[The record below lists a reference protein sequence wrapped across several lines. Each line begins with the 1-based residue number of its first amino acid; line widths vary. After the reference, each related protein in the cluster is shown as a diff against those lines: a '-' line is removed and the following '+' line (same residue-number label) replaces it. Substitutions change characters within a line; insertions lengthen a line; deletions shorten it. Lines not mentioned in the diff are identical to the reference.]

1 MKKSLIIRWSIIL
14 VVIVAWT
21 WSIFPI
27 TDRDYLSEFQ
37 KMAKKQVAK
46 LAREA
51 EQVPLVT
58 QAEELKIKLEQISDK
73 ESEEY
78 KQLAEQHQK
87 LTSSK
92 EYIEQSKKPE
102 NESRKAYADYQE
114 LLRRIAKI
122 QSEDSKVSGY
132 KAVEWAADGDSDH
145 YRIGLGNFIRIPLQ
159 GKASNKTVLR
169 YVRIKSAGKLNL
181 GLDLKG
187 GTEFIVGFDASKL
200 RPGERAEEVRD
211 RVLEILRNRLDN
223 LGVTEPE
230 IKAITSDS
238 ISIRMPSVDE
248 ADKSDIRH
256 TIKQSARLQ
265 FHLVAINNNEL
276 VSQYNADPRA
286 FHTPA
291 HLLRKEIEEERNGEL
306 HTEILFIEKNPE
318 MIKGEDVD
326 RAVPNVNQF
335 GNWSISLRFN
345 AKGAAAFADVT
356 GKNVGRRLAIVL
368 DDRVYSAPNI
378 REAITGGQAEI
389 SGSFTVEEARRLS
402 GVIASGNLP
411 VSIEIT
417 SEFGTEPSLG
427 VDSIHSGAM
436 AGIFG
441 LFLVVLMMLWYYK
454 FSGFVAVLALIVNGL
469 LVIGTMAITKAT
481 ITMPGIAG
489 MVLTIGMAVDANVL
503 IFERFREELAKGKSL
518 AASVKAGYERVFS
531 CILDSNLTTLITC
544 IFLYKYGSGSVRG
557 FAVTLTFGIV
567 ASMFTAL
574 FMTHAIFDLMIEKG
588 WLKTLSMRTMK
599 LFQNTQIDFFKYSRP
614 IIIASIIL
622 TVISLLSVVVRRDTV
637 LGIDFSGGT
646 QLTYA
651 CEGEAPDVESIRAW
665 LDSQGQER
673 VRVGYKRG
681 QGGTRELEIV
691 IPKMTS
697 DPGEFGQA
705 LDAAFPECKMT
716 HTSTY
721 SVGGSV
727 GSKFR
732 NDTLLASFL
741 SFIAIIIYLSF
752 RFEFVYGMAAV
763 VAVIHDVIVSA
774 GLFFILHQG
783 ELSLTV
789 VAALMTIIGYSLNDT
804 IVIFDRI
811 RELRPMRKDLS
822 YQELVNV
829 SINQTLSRTILTSVT
844 TMLAVISLLIFGGG
858 VIFDF
863 AIVMFYGMITG
874 TYSTIFIASS
884 IVNYWHRNENKKPYE
899 VKAAAAPAKAK

>member
-14 VVIVAWT
+14 LVVIAWT
-21 WSIFPI
+21 WSMFPI
-27 TDRDYLSEFQ
+27 TDRDYLNEFQ
-37 KMAKKQVAK
+37 KMAQKQVDK
-46 LAREA
+46 LARDA
-51 EQVPLVT
+51 EQVPLIT
-58 QAEELKIKLEQISDK
+58 QAEELKIKMEQISDK
-73 ESEEY
+73 EGEEY
-78 KQLAEQHQK
+78 KQLTEQHQK
-87 LTSSK
+87 LTSSP
-92 EYIEQSKKPE
+92 EYLEQSKKPE
-102 NESRKAYADYQE
+102 NEGRKAYADYQE
-114 LLRRIAKI
+114 LLKRVDETLK
-122 QSEDSKVSGY
+122 SDSKVSGY
-132 KAVEWAADGDSDH
+132 KAVEWAANGDSDH
-145 YRIGLGNFIRIPLQ
+145 YRIGLGNFIKIPLQ

-169 YVRIKSAGKLNL
+169 YVRLKSAGKLNL

-200 RPGERAEEVRD
+200 SANDRPEEIRD

-223 LGVTEPE
+223 MGVTEPE

-265 FHLVAINNNEL
+265 FHLVAVDNNEL
-276 VSQYNADPRA
+276 VSQYNANPRT
-286 FHTPA
+286 FQTPV
-291 HLLRKEIEEERNGEL
+291 HLLRKEIEEESNGEVR
-306 HTEILFIEKNPE
+306 TEVLFIEKNSE
-318 MIKGEDVD
+318 LIKGDDVD
-326 RAVPNVNQF
+326 RAVPNVNEF

-345 AKGAAAFADVT
+345 SRGAAAFADVT

-378 REAITGGQAEI
+378 REAISGGQAEI

-411 VSIEIT
+411 VSIEIS

-427 VDSIHSGAM
+427 VDSIRSGAM

-441 LFLVVLMMLWYYK
+441 LFLVIIMMLWYYK
-454 FSGFVAVLALIVNGL
+454 FAGIVAVLALIVNGL

-481 ITMPGIAG
+481 ITMPGLAG

-518 AASVKAGYERVFS
+518 AAAVKAGYERVFS
-531 CILDSNLTTLITC
+531 CILDSNLTTLFTC
-544 IFLYKYGSGSVRG
+544 FFLYKYGSGSVRG
-557 FAVTLTFGIV
+557 FAVTLTFGIL

-574 FMTHAIFDLMIEKG
+574 FMTHAIFDLMISKN
-588 WLKTLSMRTMK
+588 WLKNLPMRALK
-599 LFQNTQIDFFKYSRP
+599 LFSNTQIDFFKYGRK
-614 IIIASIIL
+614 IIIGSIVL
-622 TVISLLSVVVRRDTV
+622 VVISLLSVVFRHNSV

-646 QLTYA
+646 QLTYS
-651 CEGEAPDVESIRAW
+651 CDGEAPDVEKIRTW

-681 QGGTRELEIV
+681 QGGDRELEI
-691 IPKMTS
+691 ILPKMAG
-697 DPGEFGQA
+697 DPSEFGQA
-705 LDAAFPECKMT
+705 LDAAFPECKLT
-716 HTSTY
+716 PSSTY

-732 NDTLLASFL
+732 NDALLASFL
-741 SFIAIIIYLSF
+741 SFIAIIVYLSF

-811 RELRPMRKDLS
+811 RETRPLRKDLS
-822 YQELVNV
+822 YQELVNL
-829 SINQTLSRTILTSVT
+829 SINQTLSRTILTSIT
-844 TMLAVISLLIFGGG
+844 TMLAVVSLLVFGGG

-874 TYSTIFIASS
+874 TYSTIFISS
-884 IVNYWHRNENKKPYE
+884 AIVNHWHRHEDKKTYS
-899 VKAAAAPAKAK
+899 VKSAAPASAK

>member
-14 VVIVAWT
+14 LVIIAWT
-21 WSIFPI
+21 WSMFPI
-27 TDRDYLSEFQ
+27 TDRDYLNEF
-37 KMAKKQVAK
+37 KLMAQKQVAK
-46 LAREA
+46 LARDA
-51 EQVPLVT
+51 EKVPLIT
-58 QAEELKIKLEQISDK
+58 QAEELKLKMEQISDK
-73 ESEEY
+73 ESEEA
-78 KQLAEQHQK
+78 KQLTEQLQK
-87 LTSSK
+87 LTSSP
-92 EYIEQSKKPE
+92 EYLEQSKKPE

-114 LLRRIAKI
+114 LLKRVDETLKN
-122 QSEDSKVSGY
+122 DSKISGY
-132 KAVEWAADGDSDH
+132 KAVEWAANGDSDH
-145 YRIGLGNFIRIPLQ
+145 YRIGIGNFIKIPLQ

-169 YVRIKSAGKLNL
+169 YVRLKSAGKLNL

-200 RPGERAEEVRD
+200 TANDRPEEIRD

-223 LGVTEPE
+223 MGVTEPE

-265 FHLVAINNNEL
+265 FHLVAVDNNEL
-276 VSQYNADPRA
+276 VSQYNANPRT
-286 FHTPA
+286 FQTPV
-291 HLLRKEIEEERNGEL
+291 HLIRKEIEEERNGEVS
-306 HTEILFIEKNPE
+306 TEVLFIEKNQE
-318 MIKGEDVD
+318 LIKGDDVD
-326 RAVPNVNQF
+326 RAVPNVNEF

-345 AKGAAAFADVT
+345 SRGAAAFADVT

-378 REAITGGQAEI
+378 REAIGGGQAEI

-411 VSIEIT
+411 VSIEIS

-427 VDSIHSGAM
+427 VDSIRSGAM

-441 LFLVVLMMLWYYK
+441 LFLVIIMMLWYYK
-454 FSGFVAVLALIVNGL
+454 FAGIVAVLALIVNGL

-481 ITMPGIAG
+481 ITMPGLAG

-518 AASVKAGYERVFS
+518 AAAVKAGYERVFS
-531 CILDSNLTTLITC
+531 CILDSNLTTLFTC
-544 IFLYKYGSGSVRG
+544 YFLYKYGSGSVRG
-557 FAVTLTFGIV
+557 FAVTLTFGII

-574 FMTHAIFDLMIEKG
+574 FMTHAIFDLMINQN
-588 WLKTLSMRTMK
+588 WLKNLPMRAMK
-599 LFQNTQIDFFKYSRP
+599 LFTNTQIDFFKYSRK
-614 IIIASIIL
+614 IIAGSIIL
-622 TVISLLSVVVRRDTV
+622 VVISLISVAVRHNTV
-637 LGIDFSGGT
+637 LGIDFAGGT
-646 QLTYA
+646 QLTYS
-651 CEGEAPDVESIRAW
+651 CKGETPDVEKIRTW

-681 QGGTRELEIV
+681 QGGDRELEITL
-691 IPKMTS
+691 PKMS
-697 DPGEFGQA
+697 GDPSEFSQA
-705 LDAAFPECKMT
+705 LDGAFPECKLT
-716 HTSTY
+716 PTSTY

-732 NDTLLASFL
+732 NDALLASFL

-774 GLFFILHQG
+774 GLFFILQQG

-811 RELRPMRKDLS
+811 RETRPLRKDLS
-822 YQELVNV
+822 YQELVNL

-844 TMLAVISLLIFGGG
+844 TMLAVISLLVFGGG

-874 TYSTIFIASS
+874 TYSTIFIASA
-884 IVNYWHRNENKKPYE
+884 IVNHWHRHETKNTNSSQIP
-899 VKAAAAPAKAK
+899 APANAE

>member
-14 VVIVAWT
+14 LVVIAWT
-21 WSIFPI
+21 WSMFPI
-27 TDRDYLSEFQ
+27 TDRDYLNEFQ
-37 KMAKKQVAK
+37 KMAQKQVDK
-46 LAREA
+46 LARDA
-51 EQVPLVT
+51 EQVPLIT
-58 QAEELKIKLEQISDK
+58 QAEELKIKMEQISDK
-73 ESEEY
+73 EGEEY

-87 LTSSK
+87 LTSSP
-92 EYIEQSKKPE
+92 EYLEQSKKPE

-114 LLRRIAKI
+114 LLKRVDETLK
-122 QSEDSKVSGY
+122 SDSKVSSY
-132 KAVEWAADGDSDH
+132 KAVEWAANGDSDH
-145 YRIGLGNFIRIPLQ
+145 YRIGLGNFIKIPLQ

-169 YVRIKSAGKLNL
+169 YVRLKSAGKLNL

-200 RPGERAEEVRD
+200 SANDRPEEIRD

-223 LGVTEPE
+223 MGVTEPE

-265 FHLVAINNNEL
+265 FHLVAVDNNEL
-276 VSQYNADPRA
+276 VSQYNANPRT
-286 FHTPA
+286 FQTPV
-291 HLLRKEIEEERNGEL
+291 HLLRKEIEEESNGEVR
-306 HTEILFIEKNPE
+306 TEVLFIEKNSE
-318 MIKGEDVD
+318 LIKGDDVD
-326 RAVPNVNQF
+326 RAVPNVNEF

-345 AKGAAAFADVT
+345 SRGAAAFADVT

-378 REAITGGQAEI
+378 REAISGGQAEI

-411 VSIEIT
+411 VSIEIS

-427 VDSIHSGAM
+427 VDSIRSGAM

-441 LFLVVLMMLWYYK
+441 LFLVIIMMLWYYK
-454 FSGFVAVLALIVNGL
+454 FAGIVAVLALIVNAL

-481 ITMPGIAG
+481 ITMPGLAG

-518 AASVKAGYERVFS
+518 AAAVKAGYERVFS
-531 CILDSNLTTLITC
+531 CILDANLTTLFTC
-544 IFLYKYGSGSVRG
+544 FFLYRYGSGTVRG
-557 FAVTLTFGIV
+557 FAVTLGFGIL

-574 FMTHAIFDLMIEKG
+574 FMTHAIFDLMISKG
-588 WLKTLSMRTMK
+588 WLKSLSMRCFK
-599 LFQNTQIDFFKYSRP
+599 IFQNTEINFFKFSRRL
-614 IIIASIIL
+614 IIGSIVL
-622 TVISLLSVVVRRDTV
+622 VVISLLTVFVRNNTI

-651 CEGEAPDVESIRAW
+651 CDGEEPNVENIRSW
-665 LDSQGQER
+665 LASQGQDR

-681 QGGTRELEIV
+681 QGGDRELEIV
-691 IPKMTS
+691 LPSMSS
-697 DPGEFGQA
+697 DPSEFGQA
-705 LDAAFPECKMT
+705 LDAAFPECKLT
-716 HTSTY
+716 PSSTY

-732 NDTLLASFL
+732 NDALLASFL
-741 SFIAIIIYLSF
+741 SFLAIIIYLSF

-811 RELRPMRKDLS
+811 RETRPLRKDLN
-822 YQELVNV
+822 YQELVNL
-829 SINQTLSRTILTSVT
+829 SINQTLSRTILTTVT
-844 TMLAVISLLIFGGG
+844 TLLAVVSLLVFGGG

-874 TYSTIFIASS
+874 TYSTIFIASA
-884 IVNYWHRNENKKPYE
+884 IVNHWHRHEDKKTYA
-899 VKAAAAPAKAK
+899 VKSAAPANAK

>member
-14 VVIVAWT
+14 LVIIAWT
-21 WSIFPI
+21 WSMFPI

-37 KMAKKQVAK
+37 RMAEKQVTK

-51 EQVPLVT
+51 GQVPLLT
-58 QAEELKIKLEQISDK
+58 QAEELKLQMEQISNK
-73 ESEEY
+73 ESGEY
-78 KQLAEQHQK
+78 KQLKEQHQK
-87 LTSSK
+87 LTSSP
-92 EYIEQSKKPE
+92 EYVEQSKKPE
-102 NESRKAYADYQE
+102 NESRKAWADYQE
-114 LLRRIAKI
+114 LLKRVEDI
-122 QSEDSKVSGY
+122 QKKDSKVSGY
-132 KAVEWAADGDSDH
+132 KAVEWAANGDSDH
-145 YRIGLGNFIRIPLQ
+145 YRISLGSFIKIPLQ

-200 RPGERAEEVRD
+200 SANDRPEEIRD

-223 LGVTEPE
+223 MGVTEPE

-265 FHLVAINNNEL
+265 FHLVAVDNNEL
-276 VSQYNADPRA
+276 VSQYNANPRT
-286 FHTPA
+286 FQTPV
-291 HLLRKEIEEERNGEL
+291 HLLRKEIEEERQGEVT
-306 HTEILFIEKNPE
+306 TEVLFIEKNSE
-318 MIKGEDVD
+318 SIKGDDVE
-326 RAVPNVNQF
+326 RAVPNVNEF

-345 AKGAAAFADVT
+345 SRGAAAFADVT

-378 REAITGGQAEI
+378 REAIAGGQAEI

-411 VSIEIT
+411 VSIEIS

-427 VDSIHSGAM
+427 VDSIRSGAM
-436 AGIFG
+436 AGVFG
-441 LFLVVLMMLWYYK
+441 LFLVIIMMLWYYK
-454 FSGFVAVLALIVNGL
+454 FAGVVAVLALIVNAL

-481 ITMPGIAG
+481 ITMPGLAG

-503 IFERFREELAKGKSL
+503 IFERFREELSKGKTL
-518 AASVKAGYERVFS
+518 AAAVKAGYERVFS
-531 CILDSNLTTLITC
+531 CILDANLTTLFTC
-544 IFLYKYGSGSVRG
+544 FFLYRYGSGSVRG
-557 FAVTLTFGIV
+557 FAVTLGFGIL

-574 FMTHAIFDLMIEKG
+574 FMTHAIFDLMISKDL
-588 WLKTLSMRTMK
+588 LKSLPMRCFK
-599 LFQNTQIDFFKYSRP
+599 FFQNTEINFFKFSRRM
-614 IIIASIIL
+614 ISCSIAL
-622 TVISLLSVVVRRDTV
+622 VVISLMTILVRNDTV
-637 LGIDFSGGT
+637 MGIDFSGGT

-651 CEGEAPDVESIRAW
+651 CDGEEPNVEKIRSW
-665 LDSQGQER
+665 LASQGQDR

-681 QGGTRELEIV
+681 QGGDRELEIV
-691 IPKMTS
+691 LSSMSS
-697 DPGEFGQA
+697 DPSEFGQL
-705 LDAAFPECKMT
+705 LDSAFPECKLT
-716 HTSTY
+716 PSSTY

-732 NDTLLASFL
+732 NDALLASFL
-741 SFIAIIIYLSF
+741 AFIAVIIYLSF

-763 VAVIHDVIVSA
+763 VAVIHDVIISA
-774 GLFFILHQG
+774 GLFFLLNRG

-811 RELRPMRKDLS
+811 RETRPLRKDLS
-822 YQELVNV
+822 YQELVNL
-829 SINQTLSRTILTSVT
+829 SINQTLSRTILTTAT
-844 TMLAVISLLIFGGG
+844 TLLAVISLLVFGGG

-863 AIVMFYGMITG
+863 AIVMCYGMITG
-874 TYSTIFIASS
+874 TYSTIFIASAV
-884 IVNYWHRNENKKPYE
+884 VNHWHRQENKKAYP
-899 VKAAAAPAKAK
+899 VKAAATAK

>member
-14 VVIVAWT
+14 LVIVAWT
-21 WSIFPI
+21 WSMFPI

-37 KMAKKQVAK
+37 KLAEKKVAILANEAK
-46 LAREA
+46 
-51 EQVPLVT
+51 QVPLPQ
-58 QAEELKIKLEQISDK
+58 QAEELKIKMEALSDT
-73 ESEEY
+73 ESQEY
-78 KQLAEQHQK
+78 KTLSEQYQQLTA
-87 LTSSK
+87 TP
-92 EYIEQSKKPE
+92 EYIAQSKKPE

-114 LLRRIAKI
+114 LLKRVDETQKNDKKI
-122 QSEDSKVSGY
+122 SGY
-132 KAVEWAADGDSDH
+132 KAVEWAANGDSDH
-145 YRIGLGNFIRIPLQ
+145 YRISLGNFIKVPFQ
-159 GKASNKTVLR
+159 NKASNKTILR
-169 YVRIKSAGKLNL
+169 YVRLKSAGKLNL

-200 RPGERAEEVRD
+200 SSNDHAEEIRD

-223 LGVTEPE
+223 MGVTEPE

-265 FHLVAINNNEL
+265 FHLVAANNSEL
-276 VSQYNADPRA
+276 VSQYSENPRT
-286 FHTPA
+286 FQTPL
-291 HLLRKEIEEERNGEL
+291 HLIRKEIEEEKNGEV
-306 HTEILFIEKNPE
+306 HTEVIFIEKNPE
-318 MIKGEDVD
+318 LIKGDDVD
-326 RAVPNVNQF
+326 RAVPNVNEF

-345 AKGAAAFADVT
+345 PRGAAAFADAT

-378 REAITGGQAEI
+378 REAISGGQAEI
-389 SGSFTVEEARRLS
+389 SGSFTFEEAKRLS

-411 VSIEIT
+411 VSIDIT

-427 VDSIHSGAM
+427 VDSIRNGAM
-436 AGIFG
+436 AGLFG
-441 LFLVVLMMLWYYK
+441 LFLVILMMLWYYK
-454 FSGFVAVLALIVNGL
+454 FAGIVAVLALIVNAL

-481 ITMPGIAG
+481 ITMPGLAG

-503 IFERFREELAKGKSL
+503 IFERFREELQKGKSL
-518 AASVKAGYERVFS
+518 IATIKAGYERVFS
-531 CILDSNLTTLITC
+531 CIIDANLTTLFTC
-544 IFLYKYGSGSVRG
+544 FFLYKYGSGSVRG
-557 FAVTLTFGIV
+557 FAITLGFGIL

-574 FMTHAIFDLMIEKG
+574 FMTHAIFDLLIYKG
-588 WLKTLSMRTMK
+588 WLKSLSMRCFSIFK
-599 LFQNTQIDFFKYSRP
+599 NTEIDFSKYRRQM
-614 IIIASIIL
+614 ITCSIFL
-622 TVISLLSVVVRRDTV
+622 VVVSLISVVVRRDSIM
-637 LGIDFSGGT
+637 GIDFSGGT

-651 CEGEAPDVESIRAW
+651 CDGEEPDVEKIRTYLA
-665 LDSQGQER
+665 SQGQDR

-681 QGGTRELEIV
+681 QGGDRELEIV
-691 IPKMTS
+691 LANMAG
-697 DPGEFGQA
+697 DPSEFSQA
-705 LDAAFPECKMT
+705 LDATFPECKLT
-716 HTSTY
+716 PSSTY

-732 NDTLLASFL
+732 NDAMLASLL
-741 SFIAIIIYLSF
+741 SFLAVIIYLSF
-752 RFEFVYGMAAV
+752 RFEFIYGLAAV

-811 RELRPMRKDLS
+811 RETRSLRKDLG
-822 YQELVNV
+822 YMELVNL
-829 SINQTLSRTILTSVT
+829 SINQTLSRTILTTIT
-844 TMLAVISLLIFGGG
+844 TMLAVVSLLVFGGG

-863 AIVMFYGMITG
+863 AIIMFYGMITG
-874 TYSTIFIASS
+874 TYSTIFIATA
-884 IVNYWHRNENKKPYE
+884 IVIYWHRQEKGKTKS
-899 VKAAAAPAKAK
+899 VKLAVEDSAS